1 MIVGKRLLRG
11 THTDGQLVT
20 AGLSKLLGL
29 DNSAG
34 LTPQMKMRL
43 IAVRQDVGARADTV
57 WLPLRRRLWPTHH
70 NKPGDLTMRTGSRLF
85 KSDSEGDAYMMLAE
99 LSRRLGYEALA
110 DQLPLAAKSLRLQL
124 TAHANI
130 LWSHLCA
137 RLEEPP
143 EET

>member
-1 MIVGKRLLRG
+1 MHSGF
-11 THTDGQLVT
+11 
-20 AGLSKLLGL
+20 
-29 DNSAG
+29 
-34 LTPQMKMRL
+34 
-43 IAVRQDVGARADTV
+43 
-57 WLPLRRRLWPTHH
+57 
-70 NKPGDLTMRTGSRLF
+70 RLF